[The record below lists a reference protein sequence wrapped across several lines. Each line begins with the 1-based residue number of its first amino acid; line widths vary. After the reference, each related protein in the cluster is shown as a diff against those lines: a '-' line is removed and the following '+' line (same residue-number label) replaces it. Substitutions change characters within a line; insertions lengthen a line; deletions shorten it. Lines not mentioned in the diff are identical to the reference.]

1 MSTNTTHISALV
13 AQFPITLDI
22 RGNLAAAIAVLRRAK
37 PDDVVVLPEGA
48 LSGYAEDPA
57 FLHSIDTALLA
68 ESMRVLKDQVVQRRL
83 HLLFGSCVYEAGRW
97 YNAGLYYG
105 PHEET
110 FVYRKVNL
118 AASERGHFSAGS
130 QLPVIEMTVHGRP
143 VKVGIQLC
151 REIRFPEQWR
161 YLARAGAEIFAYL
174 THAVGDATQVPVWRS
189 HLVSRAAENQ
199 RFVLCANNAHPEQRC
214 PSMIVA
220 PGGQVL
226 WEIVSAAPES
236 ARCELDLSQ
245 VSDWYIS
252 QARDDIVAGEGEKH
266 NF

>member
-1 MSTNTTHISALV
+1 MNTSATHISAHV

-22 RGNLAAAIAVLRRAK
+22 KENLGAIMSTLARAEQ
-37 PDDVVVLPEGA
+37 DDLFILPEGA

-57 FLHSIDTALLA
+57 FLHSTNTTLLA
-68 ESMRVLKDQVVQRRL
+68 DSMQALEAEVARRQV
-83 HLLFGSCVYEAGRW
+83 HLIFGSCVYEAGRW

-105 PHEET
+105 PGKEM

-118 AASERGHFSAGS
+118 ATSERGHFAAGS
-130 QLPVIEMTVHGRP
+130 QLPVIELVLHERP

-174 THAVGDATQVPVWRS
+174 TNAVGDETQVPVWRS
-189 HLVSRAAENQ
+189 HLISRAAENQ
-199 RFVLCANNAHPEQRC
+199 RFVLCANNAHPEQKC
-214 PSMIVA
+214 PSMIVT
-220 PGGQVL
+220 PGGKVL
-226 WEIVSAAPES
+226 WEVLSPTPES
-236 ARCELDLSQ
+236 ARCELDLSE

-252 QARDDIVAGEGEKH
+252 QSRDDIYS
-266 NF
+266 

>member
-1 MSTNTTHISALV
+1 MNTNITRISVLV

-22 RGNLAAAIAVLRRAK
+22 RENLAAVISVLARAE

-57 FLHSIDTALLA
+57 FLRSIDTALLA
-68 ESMRVLKDQVVQRRL
+68 ESMCVLKDQVVQRRL
-83 HLLFGSCVYEAGRW
+83 HLVFGSCVYEAGRW

-105 PHEET
+105 PHEEMS
-110 FVYRKVNL
+110 VYRKVNL
-118 AASERGHFSAGS
+118 AARERGYFTAGS
-130 QLPVIEMTVHGRP
+130 QLPAIEMTVRGRP
-143 VKVGIQLC
+143 VKVGVQLC

-161 YLARAGAEIFAYL
+161 HLARAGAEIFAYL
-174 THAVGDATQVPVWRS
+174 TNAVGDTTQVPVWRS

-220 PGGQVL
+220 PSGQVL

-236 ARCELDLSQ
+236 ARRELDLSQ

-252 QARDDIVAGEGEKH
+252 QVRDDVVAYQCH
-266 NF
+266 